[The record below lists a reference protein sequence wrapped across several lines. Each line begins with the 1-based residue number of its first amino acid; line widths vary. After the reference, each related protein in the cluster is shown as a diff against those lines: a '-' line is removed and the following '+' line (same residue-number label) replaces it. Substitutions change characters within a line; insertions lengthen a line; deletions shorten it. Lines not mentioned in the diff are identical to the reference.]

1 MSERGTQVPYMWRR
15 GMDLVWILNG
25 YSPGT
30 VSKKLARRS
39 NAPQDMLEDLLLH
52 HWVQV
57 WIYPKVGM
65 DSRRALYES
74 NNEVWI

>member
-1 MSERGTQVPYMWRR
+1 MDLIAYPTPTMPTMPPYMWKR

-39 NAPQDMLEDLLLH
+39 TAPQDMLEDLLLH
-52 HWVQV
+52 HA
-57 WIYPKVGM
+57 PHDLGM
-65 DSRRALYES
+65 IWA
-74 NNEVWI
+74 